1 MDQTVDE
8 IEADIDRV
16 RARVGSNLRELEDRF
31 EAATDWR
38 EHFRA
43 HPWAVLGAASLFGFV
58 IGAALKPEEGDE
70 EVPRRS
76 LHGPS
81 VRQLTPMLDNL
92 AEALMA
98 VASTRVK
105 GLIADMIPGFQEQL
119 ARIEDRANAR

>member
-8 IEADIDRV
+8 IEADIDRT

-43 HPWAVLGAASLFGFV
+43 HPWVFLGAASLFGFV
-58 IGAALKPEEGDE
+58 MGAAIKPEEGVE
-70 EVPRRS
+70 QAERRS

-105 GLIADMIPGFQEQL
+105 SFIADMIPGFEEQL
-119 ARIEDRANAR
+119 TRIEDRANPR